1 MIEEIQ
7 EEIKKEV
14 KEEVEKLGY
23 EFYHLELVNES
34 GENYLRLYIDSSSGI
49 GLDDCE
55 KVSRRLSDILD
66 EKDPIPYSY
75 YLEVSSAG
83 IFRTLFTDEHLKRY
97 NGNKVKV
104 KIKGTFSGE
113 KEFLGNLDEFD
124 EESVSIANNNEIIKI
139 PRKKIKRVTLE
150 GEL

>member
-1 MIEEIQ
+1 MIEEVQ
-7 EEIKKEV
+7 EEI
-14 KEEVEKLGY
+14 KEEVEKSGY
-23 EFYHLELVNES
+23 EFYYLELVNES
-34 GENYLRLYIDSSSGI
+34 GENYLRVYIDSPSGI

-55 KVSRRLSDILD
+55 KVSRRISDILD
-66 EKDPIPYSY
+66 EKDPIPYNY

-97 NGNKVKV
+97 NENKVKI
-104 KIKGTFSGE
+104 KIKGTFNGK
-113 KEFLGNLDEFD
+113 KEFFGDLNGFD
-124 EESVSIANNNEIIKI
+124 EESVSIANNNETIKI

>member
-1 MIEEIQ
+1 MIEEVQ
-7 EEIKKEV
+7 EEI

-34 GENYLRLYIDSSSGI
+34 GENYLRVYIDSQSGI

-55 KVSRRLSDILD
+55 KVSRGISDILD

-97 NGNKVKV
+97 NGNKVKI
-104 KIKGTFSGE
+104 KIKGTFNGK
-113 KEFLGNLDEFD
+113 KEFFGNLNGFD
-124 EESVSIANNNEIIKI
+124 EESVIIANNNEIIKI

>member
-1 MIEEIQ
+1 MIEEV
-7 EEIKKEV
+7 EKEI

-23 EFYHLELVNES
+23 EFYHLEFVNES
-34 GENYLRLYIDSSSGI
+34 GENYLRVYIDSSEGI

-55 KVSRRLSDILD
+55 KVSRRVSDILD

-75 YLEVSSAG
+75 CLEVSSAG

-97 NGNKVKV
+97 NGSKVKI
-104 KIKGTFSGE
+104 KIKGTFNSQ
-113 KEFLGNLDEFD
+113 KEFLGNLNGFN
-124 EESVSIANNNEIIKI
+124 EESIDIDNNNEIIKI

>member
-1 MIEEIQ
+1 MIEEV
-7 EEIKKEV
+7 EKEI

-23 EFYHLELVNES
+23 EFYYLEIVNES
-34 GENYLRLYIDSSSGI
+34 GENYLRVYIDSSDGI

-55 KVSRRLSDILD
+55 KVSRKVSDILD

-75 YLEVSSAG
+75 CLEVSSAG

-97 NGNKVKV
+97 NSSKVKI
-104 KIKGTFSGE
+104 KIKGTFNSQ
-113 KEFLGNLDEFD
+113 KEFLGNLNGFD
-124 EESVSIANNNEIIKI
+124 EESINIDSNNEIIKI

>member
-1 MIEEIQ
+1 MIEEV
-7 EEIKKEV
+7 EKEI

-23 EFYHLELVNES
+23 EFYHLEFVNES
-34 GENYLRLYIDSSSGI
+34 GENYLRVYIDSSDGI
-49 GLDDCE
+49 GLNDCE
-55 KVSRRLSDILD
+55 KVSRRVSDILD

-75 YLEVSSAG
+75 CLEVSSAG

-97 NGNKVKV
+97 NGSKVKI
-104 KIKGTFSGE
+104 KIKGTFNSQ
-113 KEFLGNLDEFD
+113 KEFLGNLNGFD
-124 EESVSIANNNEIIKI
+124 KDSINIANNNEIIKI

>member
-1 MIEEIQ
+1 MIEEV
-7 EEIKKEV
+7 EKEI

-23 EFYHLELVNES
+23 EFYHLEFVNES
-34 GENYLRLYIDSSSGI
+34 GENYLRVYIDSSDGI
-49 GLDDCE
+49 GLNDCE
-55 KVSRRLSDILD
+55 KVSRRVSDILD

-75 YLEVSSAG
+75 CLEVSSAG

-97 NGNKVKV
+97 NGSKVKI
-104 KIKGTFSGE
+104 KIKGTFSGQ
-113 KEFLGNLDEFD
+113 KEFLGNLNEFD
-124 EESVSIANNNEIIKI
+124 EENINIANNNEIIKI

>member
-1 MIEEIQ
+1 MIEEV
-7 EEIKKEV
+7 KEAI

-23 EFYHLELVNES
+23 EFYHLEFVNES
-34 GENYLRLYIDSSSGI
+34 GENYLRVYIDSQDGI

-55 KVSRRLSDILD
+55 KVSRRVSDILD

-75 YLEVSSAG
+75 CLEVSSSG

-97 NGNKVKV
+97 NGSMVKVKV
-104 KIKGTFSGE
+104 KGTFNGK
-113 KEFLGNLDEFD
+113 KEFSGDLDGFD
-124 EESVSIANNNEIIKI
+124 EESVNIANNNEIIKI

>member
-1 MIEEIQ
+1 MIEEI
-7 EEIKKEV
+7 EKEI

-23 EFYHLELVNES
+23 EFYHLEFVNES
-34 GENYLRLYIDSSSGI
+34 GENYLRVYIDSSEGI
-49 GLDDCE
+49 GLNDCE
-55 KVSRRLSDILD
+55 KVSRRVSDILD

-75 YLEVSSAG
+75 CLEVSSAG

-97 NGNKVKV
+97 NGSKVKI
-104 KIKGTFSGE
+104 KIKGTFNGE
-113 KEFLGNLDEFD
+113 KEFLGNLNGFD
-124 EESVSIANNNEIIKI
+124 EESIDIDNNNEIIKI

>member
-1 MIEEIQ
+1 MIEEL
-7 EEIKKEV
+7 EKEV

-34 GENYLRLYIDSSSGI
+34 GENYLRVYIDSSEGI

-55 KVSRRLSDILD
+55 KVSRRVSDILD
-66 EKDPIPYSY
+66 EEDPIPYSY
-75 YLEVSSAG
+75 CLEVSSAG

-97 NGNKVKV
+97 NGSKVKI
-104 KIKGTFSGE
+104 KIKGTFNSQ
-113 KEFLGNLDEFD
+113 KEFLGNLNRFD
-124 EESVSIANNNEIIKI
+124 EESIDIDNNNEIIKI

>member
-1 MIEEIQ
+1 MIEEL
-7 EEIKKEV
+7 EKEI

-34 GENYLRLYIDSSSGI
+34 GENYLRVYIDSSDGI
-49 GLDDCE
+49 GLNDCE
-55 KVSRRLSDILD
+55 KVSRKVSDILD

-75 YLEVSSAG
+75 CLEVSSAG

-97 NGNKVKV
+97 NGSKV
-104 KIKGTFSGE
+104 KIKINGTFNGQ
-113 KEFLGNLDEFD
+113 KEFLGNLNGFD
-124 EESVSIANNNEIIKI
+124 EESINIDNNNEAIKI

>member
-1 MIEEIQ
+1 MIEEL
-7 EEIKKEV
+7 EKEV

-34 GENYLRLYIDSSSGI
+34 GENYLRVYIDSSEGI

-55 KVSRRLSDILD
+55 KVSRRVSDILD
-66 EKDPIPYSY
+66 EEDPIPYSY
-75 YLEVSSAG
+75 CLEVSSAG

-97 NGNKVKV
+97 NGSKVKI
-104 KIKGTFSGE
+104 KIKGTFNSQ
-113 KEFLGNLDEFD
+113 KEFLGNLNGFD
-124 EESVSIANNNEIIKI
+124 EESIDIDNNNEIIKI

>member
-1 MIEEIQ
+1 MIEEL
-7 EEIKKEV
+7 EKEV

-23 EFYHLELVNES
+23 EFYHLEFVNES
-34 GENYLRLYIDSSSGI
+34 GENYLRVYIDSSEGI

-55 KVSRRLSDILD
+55 KVSRRVSDILD

-75 YLEVSSAG
+75 CLEVSSAG
-83 IFRTLFTDEHLKRY
+83 IFRTLFTDEHLKKY
-97 NGNKVKV
+97 SGSKVKI
-104 KIKGTFSGE
+104 KIKGTFNSQ
-113 KEFLGNLDEFD
+113 KEFLGNLNGFD
-124 EESVSIANNNEIIKI
+124 EESIYIDDNNEIIKI

>member
-1 MIEEIQ
+1 MLEEVEGI
-7 EEIKKEV
+7 IKKEV
-14 KEEVEKLGY
+14 EELGY

-34 GENYLRLYIDSSSGI
+34 GENYLRVYIDSPNGI

-55 KVSRRLSDILD
+55 KVSRKVSDILD

-97 NGNKVKV
+97 NGSMVKL
-104 KIKGTFSGE
+104 KIKGTFTGK
-113 KEFLGNLDEFD
+113 KEFLGNLNGFD
-124 EESVSIANNNEIIKI
+124 DESVSIVNNNEIIKI